1 MRANLNQAA
10 DIRTGMY
17 RFGEFEVDAGKLQ
30 VRRAGDVLE
39 LEPKAIR
46 VLLYLLER
54 RERVVSKDELIE
66 KVWDGIEVT
75 DNALTRVVG
84 QLRKALGDDPKNAQ
98 YIETIPT
105 VGYRFVGVIE
115 EKAAVAGGG
124 GVFRWG
130 WAVVLAVVLMAVG
143 FASWRAKAKG
153 IGGIGGPAVAK
164 FRQITNSR
172 TLDSGPA
179 LSPDGRWLAYSS
191 DRSGQFE
198 IYVRYLD
205 GPGKEIQITNDGGPN
220 VEAAWSPDGNW
231 IAYHCVVRGGICMV
245 PATGG
250 TVRELASP
258 GSQPSW
264 SPDSKKIVYWAST
277 MISSSPLDLFTV
289 MPHGFVTLDIESG
302 EKKEYRDLNG
312 NRSVPVWSAD
322 GQWIVYSALPFLGK
336 ARIEALRLR
345 DGAVHEVFHV
355 EGLTASLR
363 LSADNRRLYFS
374 KFVKPAGHGLG
385 WVEIDPETMKSTGDV
400 HELLQ
405 VPSFPLRL
413 EISRDGRKL
422 IVEAVEQDSNLY
434 RLPLREGA
442 EAAPLTNNKNFRN
455 TMPAVSPDGT
465 KIAYGARQVG
475 SAQQIWIMDAD
486 GGNPEIIGREDVHSM
501 VPSWIRNGAAL
512 LYRIVP
518 SNIMEEVRI
527 ADRTRKQ
534 WKLSGRQTTM
544 QRATGREDELLF
556 HVLEQD
562 RLRLG
567 VVNYQTDKVS
577 MIPVPTND
585 VAFGVM
591 SPDGKRVMA
600 ERLESSF
607 SHLVV
612 LPVTGGEVRQ
622 LTHGVEHA
630 FTGGWS
636 GDGKLVSFAGL
647 RNGSWNLYTIDPD
660 TGKETKLTN
669 YRSLRSFVRYPVW
682 GPKKDYLVFEK
693 TDTTGN
699 LYLMDLPAH

>member
-1 MRANLNQAA
+1 LNQAA

-17 RFGEFEVDAGKLQ
+17 RFGEIEVDAGKLQ
-30 VRRAGDVLE
+30 VRRAGELLE
-39 LEPKAIR
+39 FEPKAIR

-84 QLRKALGDDPKNAQ
+84 QLRKGLGDDPKNAQ

-115 EKAAVAGGG
+115 EKAAAAGLGMSRWAWAAGLVIVLMVAG
-124 GVFRWG
+124 
-130 WAVVLAVVLMAVG
+130 L
-143 FASWRAKAKG
+143 ASWRVKAKG
-153 IGGIGGPAVAK
+153 TAEPTVAK

-179 LSPDGRWLAYSS
+179 LSPDGKWMAYSS

-198 IYVRYLD
+198 IYVKNLD

-220 VEAAWSPDGNW
+220 MEAAWSPDGNW

-245 PATGG
+245 PSTGG
-250 TVRELASP
+250 AVRQLAAP

-264 SPDSKKIVYWAST
+264 SPDSKKIVYWGST

-312 NRSVPVWSAD
+312 NRSVPVWSAN

-336 ARIEALRLR
+336 ARVEALRLR

-363 LSADNRRLYFS
+363 LSPDNRRLYFT
-374 KFVKPAGHGLG
+374 KFVKPAGYGLG
-385 WVEIDPETMKSTGDV
+385 WVEIDPETMKSGGEV

-405 VPSFPLRL
+405 VPSFPMRM
-413 EISRDGRKL
+413 EVSKDGRKL

-442 EAAPLTNNKNFRN
+442 EAEPLTNNKNFRN
-455 TMPAVSPDGT
+455 SMPAISPDGT

-475 SAQQIWIMDAD
+475 SPQQIWLMDAD
-486 GGNPEIIGREDVHSM
+486 GGNPELIGRDDVHSM
-501 VPSWIRNGAAL
+501 VPSWVRNGEAL

-518 SNIMEEVRI
+518 NNIMEEVRI
-527 ADRTRKQ
+527 SDRTRKQ
-534 WKLSGRQTTM
+534 WKLSARQTTM
-544 QRATGREDELLF
+544 QRATGREDQLLF

-567 VVNYQTDKVS
+567 LVNYQTDTVTT
-577 MIPVPTND
+577 IPVPTND
-585 VAFGVM
+585 VAFGIM

-612 LPVTGGEVRQ
+612 LPVTGGGVKQ

-636 GDGKLVSFAGL
+636 PDGKLVAFAGL
-647 RNGSWNLYTIDPD
+647 REGSWNLYTINPD
-660 TGKETKLTN
+660 TGKETKLTK

-682 GPKKDYLVFEK
+682 DPKMDSLVFEK
-693 TDTTGN
+693 TETTGN
-699 LYLMDLPAH
+699 LYQMDLPAH